1 MKRVECS
8 CSERTNFLV
17 ILVRTTTMKCDAV
30 FVFCF
35 FPMLK
40 TVQRGA
46 DFPLRRVKLTVRSRK
61 WNARKKNETY
71 REKPNQF
78 LF

>member
-1 MKRVECS
+1 
-8 CSERTNFLV
+8 
-17 ILVRTTTMKCDAV
+17 MKCDAV